1 MNEYKE
7 NTVGWQLFQLK
18 EPLKSRALAMGHA
31 SLGEYS
37 PSLKEA
43 VEHIYELGEYGER
56 DEPFW
61 TGVQKAFSRMQ
72 PVYGNLF
79 LGDKG
84 WEGYNMARECAPDNW
99 LKPKDGGED
108 KAIVDPQKKT
118 TELFFYGGKIIN
130 PFKEPLTISPSGEML
145 SVIVEDDKI
154 KDLMNA
160 NPDVV
165 FWPAN
170 VVRVFPTPIDSWQ
183 ESQDMGAHSS
193 IRNHPKLGEKQPE
206 PPVVGYEIPLP
217 IDTIEKKHELRIQA
231 LEARVMQLEGVVGKL
246 EQQIEYVYRNLPNDF
261 DGTR

>member
-108 KAIVDPQKKT
+108 KAI
-118 TELFFYGGKIIN
+118 
-130 PFKEPLTISPSGEML
+130 
-145 SVIVEDDKI
+145 
-154 KDLMNA
+154 
-160 NPDVV
+160 
-165 FWPAN
+165 
-170 VVRVFPTPIDSWQ
+170 IDSPAPKAFEGFNKWMEAHGRPNLSSEELLNLNEYPKILYDETFLYPG
-183 ESQDMGAHSS
+183 ES
-193 IRNHPKLGEKQPE
+193 PKPKDSWEVE
-206 PPVVGYEIPLP
+206 PAVIGYQVPLP
-217 IDTIEKKHELRIQA
+217 VDTIEKKHELRIQNLELENKLQA
-231 LEARVMQLEGVVGKL
+231 DEIAILKGSLDLVISKVGELSQRIEVLEARPATV
-246 EQQIEYVYRNLPNDF
+246 YVKGGPSI
-261 DGTR
+261 